1 MKEASSYFDWELN
14 IKPKLKKIENQIKER
29 KLMNSLGISNLLF
42 KQYLKIWKERNQIP
56 VMK

>member
-1 MKEASSYFDWELN
+1 MKEISSYFDWEAN
-14 IKPKLKKIENQIKER
+14 FKPKLKRNENDIKER

-56 VMK
+56 DLK